1 MKEQNRVNEKK
12 NKKQKWKQRERKWAR
27 EQPWRV
33 RTQGD
38 SISKPK
44 PAELKMVKKR
54 RAQKND

>member
-54 RAQKND
+54 RA